1 MERTFKKS
9 FRMEITIAAKDLEVA
24 KELYELYGHT
34 GGYSHDYRC
43 HTINLE
49 VVEDD
54 YPWEE
59 VIVDKYGSNVDI
71 KYIEDENI

>member
-1 MERTFKKS
+1 MDKIFKKS

-34 GGYSHDYRC
+34 GGYSHVL
-43 HTINLE
+43 NLE